1 MNNRVLLAALAGG
14 VAFFLLGWL
23 VWGILLMDILKE
35 MNPQFE
41 GVEKNPP
48 DLLLIFLSNLAFSL
62 LIALL
67 YSRWAGINTFMGGLM
82 GGAWV
87 FGLMAVSLDLMFLA
101 STNMMSTGGA
111 ALDIIANI
119 VVGAVVGGVVGWV
132 LGYKRAG

>member
-48 DLLLIFLSNLAFSL
+48 DLLLIFLSNLAFGL

-111 ALDIIANI
+111 ALDIVANI